1 MICGTSRAAELNCP
15 PPPLPYLLKSSW
27 REIHAMY
34 KPPEEAYLHMAR
46 PYMGPLLRNS
56 PTIIS
61 KKEGYPKAKKERA
74 VHSFPANPVAEKVP

>member
-1 MICGTSRAAELNCP
+1 
-15 PPPLPYLLKSSW
+15 
-27 REIHAMY
+27 MY